1 MEIEIGNR
9 KAEVEWLGK
18 NGNDVQVSIDGR
30 TIGANVVLTDN
41 GICSILYQGR
51 SYNMEAVSF
60 EGGRR
65 YTVKRGYDSYDVRI
79 IDAQARYQQARNGG
93 ELRQDDNLSA
103 PMPGKVVRVMVQAGC
118 GRRYAPRFRG
128 DENAE
133 QPESDRGLYRPR
145 DTRGRGRNGRRRG
158 AVGQTG
164 CFAKRIG

>member
-65 YTVKRGYDSYDVRI
+65 YKVKCGYDSYDVRV
-79 IDAQARYQQARNGG
+79 IDAQARYQQARNG
-93 ELRQDDNLSA
+93 
-103 PMPGKVVRVMVQAGC
+103 VRVMVQPGDRVAAGDTLLVFE
-118 GRRYAPRFRG
+118 AMKMQSNLKVTG
-128 DENAE
+128 DCTVREILVAE
-133 QPESDRGLYRPR
+133 GETVAGGALLVKLDVLQNESDNHG
-145 DTRGRGRNGRRRG
+145 
-158 AVGQTG
+158 
-164 CFAKRIG
+164 KE

>member
-51 SYNMEAVSF
+51 SYKMEAVNF

-65 YTVKRGYDSYDVRI
+65 YKVKCGYDSYDVRV
-79 IDAQARYQQARNGG
+79 IDAQI
-93 ELRQDDNLSA
+93 
-103 PMPGKVVRVMVQAGC
+103 
-118 GRRYAPRFRG
+118 GRAH
-128 DENAE
+128 
-133 QPESDRGLYRPR
+133 
-145 DTRGRGRNGRRRG
+145 
-158 AVGQTG
+158 V
-164 CFAKRIG
+164 

>member
-65 YTVKRGYDSYDVRI
+65 YKVKCGYDSYDVRV

-93 ELRQDDNLSA
+93 
-103 PMPGKVVRVMVQAGC
+103 
-118 GRRYAPRFRG
+118 
-128 DENAE
+128 
-133 QPESDRGLYRPR
+133 QPERADAGQGGVR
-145 DTRGRGRNGRRRG
+145 DG
-158 AVGQTG
+158 A
-164 CFAKRIG
+164 AW